1 MRVLVCI
8 PCLMTGGTEIQ
19 TLNLVNA
26 LVAAGHDVITVCYF
40 EYLPEMVANYERA
53 GSRVVL
59 LSPNGERPAGVMAT
73 VKSLFKGFRHV
84 LKCERPDVA
93 HVQYMAPGV
102 IPIIILRLLG
112 VKRIVATAHTP
123 ADIYPSLRVLHLV
136 SRYILTAFQ
145 CITKRAEE
153 SFFGK
158 SQMYAHELNL
168 KSHGNHFTI
177 YNAIPSYIS
186 VADRQKSFGKL
197 ITIGVVSRLE
207 PIKGMDLVVPAFMK
221 IHAENS
227 ETRLLIVGDGSQR
240 LLMEQQ
246 VHEAGLDNVVCFAG
260 RQPQEALQQYYDRI
274 DILLMPSRS
283 EGFGL
288 TAIEGMARGCVL
300 VAANTGGLPEIV
312 LDGKVG
318 LLHVPEDV
326 QSLKDRVSMLVNNL
340 AELERMSKNAMT
352 YVLNFSIEK
361 YNRQIKDWYS
371 KLS

>member
-1 MRVLVCI
+1 MKVLICI

-26 LVAAGHDVITVCYF
+26 LVAAGHEAITVCYF

-59 LSPNGERPAGVMAT
+59 LSPTGERPVGVMAT

-112 VKRIVATAHTP
+112 VKCIVATAHTP
-123 ADIYPSLRVLHLV
+123 ADIYPSLKLLHFV

-145 CITKRAEE
+145 CITERAEK
-153 SFFGK
+153 SFFGN
-158 SQMYAHELNL
+158 SRMYEPGLKLNR
-168 KSHGNHFTI
+168 HGNHFTI

-186 VADRQKSFGKL
+186 IADSPKSFNKL

-207 PIKGMDLVVPAFMK
+207 PIKGMDLVVPAFVG

-240 LLMEQQ
+240 FLMEQQ
-246 VHEAGLDNVVCFAG
+246 VHEAELDNAVCFAG
-260 RQPQEALQQYYDRI
+260 RQPQETLQRYYDRI

-318 LLHVPEDV
+318 LLHASEDMQDIEGKV
-326 QSLKDRVSMLVNNL
+326 NMLVNNP
-340 AELERMSKNAMT
+340 AELERMSKNAIT
-352 YVLNFSIEK
+352 HVSSFSIEK